1 MTTEPLVVTA
11 VEIVTQFNVRVG
23 DGPLVTVQ
31 RQGDRWQFGWQ
42 GKGDDRLLLNVTHQ
56 EARLLAAEL
65 AQKLLDLEP
74 LRAEYEQKRKGLS
87 VWLKAQVQQD
97 ETDYE

>member
-1 MTTEPLVVTA
+1 MNELEIITATEVITA
-11 VEIVTQFNVRVG
+11 FSVRVG
-23 DGPLVTVQ
+23 DGPTVSVQ
-31 RQGDRWQFGWQ
+31 LHGDRYSFGWQ

-56 EARLLAAEL
+56 EARLLAGEL

-74 LRAEYEQKRKGLS
+74 LREEYERKRKSLT

-97 ETDYE
+97 EVHE